1 MGLGKAFDKATT
13 AATDFVID
21 RADSLAA
28 NKAKLKERFDSANPS
43 KHVYKKHNL
52 PTDINLVDLFNGKI
66 FSYVDF
72 DAVIA
77 CLRKNN
83 WSTCDNLYTINS
95 LSKELVPKTTL
106 DCLQARNARGMLK
119 LYPGLIKL
127 CIRHRRGLLVY
138 IDAVSDKIYK
148 ITSIK
153 SFLNHVE
160 LNDGVALRDIWI
172 PLTEALPK
180 LKPRKIR
187 ASITHEDVAL
197 AKRAETREKNLL
209 ESVSPRAEKSD
220 KTPRQTDIF
229 KNDSINTLEIFRA
242 TYNCAQSC
250 NKADGVASDDAFDI
264 LLHKLMNY
272 HEDLSSLALK
282 DYIKAIEAKYSTL
295 GIEDFDTALA
305 ESSDGFMK
313 SLRVILDIPEG
324 SGESNNEFLNATYS
338 FLLQTFDKEDIFEC
352 STAKDML
359 EIFFELKAAEDEAKR
374 IAEEEEKAKL
384 LAEENQKAS
393 ATVDALA
400 AVQKLSKERKDIEH
414 EQIPQ
419 EETSSENSNDLATL
433 FDGKEEEYI

>member
-1 MGLGKAFDKATT
+1 MGLGKAFDKVTT

-21 RADSLAA
+21 RADSLGA
-28 NKAKLKERFDSANPS
+28 NKTKIRERFDRANS
-43 KHVYKKHNL
+43 SNHVYKKHNL
-52 PTDINLVDLFNGKI
+52 PADINLVDLFNGKI

-83 WSTCDNLYTINS
+83 WSACDNLYTVNS
-95 LSKELVPKTTL
+95 LSKELVPKITL
-106 DCLQARNARGMLK
+106 ECLQARNARGMLK

-187 ASITHEDVAL
+187 ASITHEDVVL

-209 ESVSPRAEKSD
+209 ESVLPSAAKSN
-220 KTPRQTDIF
+220 KTPGQTDIF

-250 NKADGVASDDAFDI
+250 IKADGVALDDAFDI

-282 DYIKAIEAKYSTL
+282 DYIKAIEVKYNTL

-305 ESSDGFMK
+305 ESSDGFMR

-324 SGESNNEFLNATYS
+324 TGESNNDLWNATYS
-338 FLLQTFDKEDIFEC
+338 FLLQTFDKEDVFEC
-352 STAKDML
+352 NTAKDML
-359 EIFFELKAAEDEAKR
+359 ELFFELKAAEDEAKR
-374 IAEEEEKAKL
+374 IAEEEKKAKL
-384 LAEENQKAS
+384 LEEENQKAS
-393 ATVDALA
+393 ATIDALA

-414 EQIPQ
+414 EQTPQ
-419 EETSSENSNDLATL
+419 EDTQASDSKDLATL
-433 FDGKEEEYI
+433 FNDKDEEYI